1 MDNEEGGKIIRKDRV
16 GVEKVM
22 GYKIQLWEIVLV
34 VNMKVYWKRFHPCEV
49 GGTGPLIIKWKVKE
63 RGEIDT
69 CCLYNS
75 LQKYM
80 AFIKNVLIWRNGG
93 RGRLVHIYHEVRKS
107 VEVFIL
113 SVRVCNIENNSF
125 VWRFCYLEKNHQ
137 IEIQCC
143 WCRLR
148 GIWIN
153 DSKWWLDNF
162 SGAVVSGWLSK
173 LRI

>member
-80 AFIKNVLIWRNGG
+80 AFIKNVLIWEMVGG
-93 RGRLVHIYHEVRKS
+93 GGWSLYIMKWGSQWRCLFLAWEYV
-107 VEVFIL
+107 IL
-113 SVRVCNIENNSF
+113 KIIV
-125 VWRFCYLEKNHQ
+125 
-137 IEIQCC
+137 
-143 WCRLR
+143 
-148 GIWIN
+148 
-153 DSKWWLDNF
+153 F
-162 SGAVVSGWLSK
+162 SGGSVIWK
-173 LRI
+173 KITR